1 LAAGALVVLGIL
13 LAVLGL
19 FVGGNIQ
26 MVIIGLVAILAG
38 GVLQIFMTRRA

>member
-1 LAAGALVVLGIL
+1 MASGALVVLGIL

-19 FVGGNIQ
+19 FVGGNILL
-26 MVIIGLVAILAG
+26 VIIGLVAIFAG